1 METNMDK
8 LKLIKTAVFILT
20 FLLIFGTLS
29 LLGLFFKKTH
39 PDTSEIPQQISLKQP
54 VGSYVKEMQV
64 SNDKLYILTVGGGL
78 EDRVVVY
85 DTTEHK
91 VLTTIKIN

>member
-1 METNMDK
+1 MDK
-8 LKLIKTAVFILT
+8 LKLIKTTVFILT

-54 VGSYVKEMQV
+54 VGSYIKEMQV
-64 SNDKLYILTVGGGL
+64 ANDKLYVLTVGGGI
-78 EDRVVVY
+78 EDRVIIY
-85 DTTEHK
+85 DTTAHS